1 MFPHYFIFSTI
12 ILKAVV
18 RQKEWK
24 KEFKVPKTLITTS
37 MPRMPIGRE
46 DMDAETEPFPPQA
59 AAQHLSPL
67 SWDTAAPFPL
77 CQIPS

>member
-24 KEFKVPKTLITTS
+24 KEFRVPKTLITAS
-37 MPRMPIGRE
+37 KPRMPTGRE
-46 DMDAETEPFPPQA
+46 DMDAEAEPFPP
-59 AAQHLSPL
+59 
-67 SWDTAAPFPL
+67 
-77 CQIPS
+77 